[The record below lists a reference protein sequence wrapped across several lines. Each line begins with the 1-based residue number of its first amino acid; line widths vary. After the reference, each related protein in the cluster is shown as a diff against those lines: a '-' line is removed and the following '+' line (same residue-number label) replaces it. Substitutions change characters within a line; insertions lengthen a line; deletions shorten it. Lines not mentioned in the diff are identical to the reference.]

1 MTKKTNS
8 LLFRYG
14 GSTLWL
20 NKTIN
25 DTIFSN
31 RLRLENIIQT
41 ELKKKG
47 LSVLK
52 VCYDEASNLKIFVYK
67 PLTSISVKL
76 KKQLLLDYQRTLNLK
91 KTRENF
97 GLDLSTIRWLLMD
110 TIQHK
115 TRLRKKIETKSIRVL
130 LILFFKKYLLKT
142 FFDTLLLLQRVAAT
156 SVFDVKL
163 IGLYA
168 LVVSLDNNRRARN
181 VLITTSVFY
190 KKGLRKTNGFL
201 TLKLLSLQLEH
212 AFHWSG
218 VGFWKVSITNAFL
231 TKGLFLRFNK
241 SKLYSREVYRIAF
254 QTILLSLVYRNT
266 KVLSDYLVDLIK
278 KNKQHHKTLRTF
290 VSGIERFF
298 FSNTLKLLG
307 LQLRVTGKLGGRM
320 RKSKYH
326 YSLGKV
332 QLQTIRMGV
341 SYTLG
346 VSYTKFGVIS
356 IKTWLLYGNADL

>member
-97 GLDLSTIRWLLMD
+97 GLDLSTIR
-110 TIQHK
+110 
-115 TRLRKKIETKSIRVL
+115 
-130 LILFFKKYLLKT
+130 
-142 FFDTLLLLQRVAAT
+142 
-156 SVFDVKL
+156 
-163 IGLYA
+163 
-168 LVVSLDNNRRARN
+168 
-181 VLITTSVFY
+181 
-190 KKGLRKTNGFL
+190 
-201 TLKLLSLQLEH
+201 
-212 AFHWSG
+212 
-218 VGFWKVSITNAFL
+218 
-231 TKGLFLRFNK
+231 
-241 SKLYSREVYRIAF
+241 
-254 QTILLSLVYRNT
+254 
-266 KVLSDYLVDLIK
+266 
-278 KNKQHHKTLRTF
+278 
-290 VSGIERFF
+290 
-298 FSNTLKLLG
+298 
-307 LQLRVTGKLGGRM
+307 
-320 RKSKYH
+320 
-326 YSLGKV
+326 
-332 QLQTIRMGV
+332 
-341 SYTLG
+341 
-346 VSYTKFGVIS
+346 
-356 IKTWLLYGNADL
+356 